1 MSLWQ
6 RSRCLR
12 RRRRKRWK
20 FRGSFLTS
28 VLVAGAG
35 SCLPATS
42 ALVGGTAHLHTM
54 SRSFIQTHGSALCW
68 RLVGPGFKGLASLGP
83 FLGAPAGSP
92 GQVKYTG
99 GTGSGAWHPLT
110 PSWVPSVVC
119 RTTAHGRC
127 GGGSACVYRGTDRG
141 MPVPLIMPVRGGGQ
155 LVWLASTGAV
165 LGQGYGLA
173 CCVHDRCLGSSVQEL
188 QLLC

>member
-6 RSRCLR
+6 RSRWR
-12 RRRRKRWK
+12 RMRKRK
-20 FRGSFLTS
+20 GSRSRGSFLTS

-35 SCLPATS
+35 TCMPAAS
-42 ALVGGTAHLHTM
+42 ALVGGTAHLHTV
-54 SRSFIQTHGSALCW
+54 SLSFIQTHGSALCW

-110 PSWVPSVVC
+110 PSWVPSVVF
-119 RTTAHGRC
+119 RTTDHGRC
-127 GGGSACVYRGTDRG
+127 GGGSACAYCWGTDRG
-141 MPVPLIMPVRGGGQ
+141 MPVPQIL
-155 LVWLASTGAV
+155 LVSSWTRLLT
-165 LGQGYGLA
+165 
-173 CCVHDRCLGSSVQEL
+173 CLL
-188 QLLC
+188 RP